1 MREYIITVADPK
13 VWDEVWDTLT
23 KDGLSD
29 NYIPNRA
36 VEVLNERPFN
46 DFSAHFNLTDEEA
59 DLIRQDSRF
68 VAVELQAHLS

>member
-29 NYIPNRA
+29 NYIPSRG

-46 DFSAHFNLTDEEA
+46 DFSATPAPSHTLVSTM
-59 DLIRQDSRF
+59 IIP
-68 VAVELQAHLS
+68 